1 MSGEGGFG
9 MTRSEQSKGALDA
22 ALEAD
27 TNSRWSGRGAR
38 GRGRLLIDLVGMA
51 LVAGGALMQM
61 GAHAAG
67 LPATTSPVYQ
77 YTVGTSGEAQI
88 YPSGVAVD
96 PEGNVYVADTG
107 NYRVEKYAAGTDT
120 VVWSVGVRGEP
131 IGPAGSGNDS
141 FQEPRDVASDGTY
154 VYVADTDNGD
164 VQVLNASDG
173 SFVQKI
179 NAPFTD
185 PIGVSM
191 GKNASGQPVILVS
204 DGKSGNV
211 YVFNHFTDTKPVLT
225 VPPTA
230 KNEGTRDAATD
241 SSGDIFTADYRGN
254 TVDMYSPAGK
264 LLLRWGT
271 GKGTPACEQ
280 VGQPYGVDIDAN
292 NNIYVAS
299 SELEVIKVFRV
310 TGGTVTC
317 ANLPGSSPATNTIGT
332 KGTGPNQ
339 IFQLRRVAVS
349 SGSDPT
355 VYAADLWGVKILA
368 YNSSDGSISTTQPQ
382 IGNGVYPAAGG
393 LNQPHGVALSSSYV
407 FVTDTVN
414 QRIERFDLDGSNPFD
429 WGVKGTQETAAD
441 FNWAQG
447 LAVDPV
453 SGNVWVANT
462 RNNAIDEFDPSGN
475 GPLREVPTGGRTN
488 TVLNWPMDVTFSPTG
503 TMYIADTV
511 GNDIQAY
518 SVPASGQ
525 PTLLWKVGTRGS
537 GTNQFNNPYSVV
549 FDATHSRLLVTD
561 SFNSRIVSLNP
572 STGAWNGVLPIAIG
586 AAAGDVSGP
595 KGIAVDA
602 TGNVWIADTRNNRV
616 EEFTTTGAFTGQIMG
631 SYGLSGDYSFN
642 APQGLAIGTTGLLY
656 VADVENNRIQV
667 YAPAD

>member
-1 MSGEGGFG
+1 M
-9 MTRSEQSKGALDA
+9 RAPA
-22 ALEAD
+22 A
-27 TNSRWSGRGAR
+27 R
-38 GRGRLLIDLVGMA
+38 
-51 LVAGGALMQM
+51 LVALMPRRWALRGTVIAAMLAGAGFAQ
-61 GAHAAG
+61 AG
-67 LPATTSPVYQ
+67 VRAEPLLETTSPTYQ
-77 YTVGTSGEAQI
+77 FTVGTSGEAQI

-107 NYRVEKYAAGTDT
+107 NYRVEKFAAGTDT
-120 VVWSVGVRGEP
+120 LVWSVGVRGES

-185 PIGVSM
+185 PIGVSL
-191 GKNASGQPVILVS
+191 GKNASGQAIILVS
-204 DGKSGNV
+204 DGKTGNV

-225 VPPTA
+225 VPPTS
-230 KNEGTRDAATD
+230 KTEGTRDAATD

-254 TVDMYSPAGK
+254 SVDMYSPAGK

-299 SELEVIKVFRV
+299 SELEVIKVFHVAGGRV
-310 TGGTVTC
+310 SC
-317 ANLPGSSPATNTIGT
+317 ANLPGSMPATNVIGT
-332 KGTGPNQ
+332 KGTAANQ
-339 IFQLRRVAVS
+339 IFQLRRVAV
-349 SGSDPT
+349 GAGADPT
-355 VYAADLWGVKILA
+355 VYAADLWGLKILA

-382 IGNGVYPAAGG
+382 IGDGVYPPAGG

-407 FVTDTVN
+407 FVSDTVN
-414 QRIERFDLDGSNPFD
+414 QRIERYDLDGSNPFD
-429 WGVKGTQETAAD
+429 WGVKGTQESAAD

-447 LAVDPV
+447 IAVDPV

-462 RNNAIDEFDPSGN
+462 RNNAIDEFDASGD
-475 GPLREVPTGGRTN
+475 GPLREVPTGGRQN
-488 TVLNWPMDVTFSPTG
+488 TVLDWPMDVTFSPSG

-511 GNDIQAY
+511 GGDIQAY
-518 SVPASGQ
+518 SVPTTGE
-525 PTLLWKVGTRGS
+525 PTLLWKVGSHGS
-537 GTNQFNNPYSVV
+537 GNSQFNNPYSLVY
-549 FDATHSRLLVTD
+549 DSTLNRLLVTD
-561 SFNSRIVSLNP
+561 SFNNRIISLNP
-572 STGAWNGVLPIAIG
+572 ATGAWNGVLPILAG
-586 AAAGDVSGP
+586 AAPGEISGP

-602 TGNVWIADTRNNRV
+602 AGNIWIADTRNNRV
-616 EEFTTTGAFTGQIMG
+616 EEFTSAGVFTGQLMG
-631 SYGLSGDYSFN
+631 SYGLSGDYAFN
-642 APQGLAIGTTGLLY
+642 APQGLAFGETGLLY

-667 YAPAD
+667 YAPST